1 MTYNIFAVF
10 FVNILIRIEIFM
22 LAYFDC
28 FSGISGDM
36 ALGALIDLGVPLKH
50 LEDRLNS
57 IPLTDF
63 DITVTPVH
71 RNGIHA
77 MSVSVGAYDD
87 RTARNFADIRSLIE
101 NCPLSERIKSTSL
114 QIFKRLVAAEAHIHS
129 CSTEEVHFH
138 EVGGIDA
145 IVDIVGT
152 AICLDYLGIKS
163 IIASHIPLGK
173 GFVTCS
179 HGKLPIPAP
188 ATLDILKGVPV
199 YGTDIPHELVT
210 PTGAAI
216 IVTLAEGFGTMPDM
230 TMTGIGYGAGQREL
244 EAGPNLLRIIVGTG
258 SENATGSPGE
268 IPEDHISILE
278 TCIDDMNPELFG
290 YLMDR
295 LFADGALDVYWIPVY
310 MKKNRP
316 GTMLQVLC
324 RPNDKDSLIR
334 RILSETTTLGVR
346 YHESRRR
353 LLWRDRFEVKTTYG
367 DIAVKR
373 IKDLQ
378 GNIRIVPEYDV
389 CEKIA
394 REQNIPL
401 RTVYDTITR
410 ETGKED

>member
-1 MTYNIFAVF
+1 
-10 FVNILIRIEIFM
+10 M

-36 ALGALIDLGVPLKH
+36 TLGALIDLGVPLKY
-50 LEDRLNS
+50 LENRLNS
-57 IPLTDF
+57 ILLKNF
-63 DITVTPVH
+63 DVTVTPVH
-71 RNGIHA
+71 RNGISA
-77 MSVSVGAYDD
+77 MSVVVGMHDD

-101 NCPLSERIKSTSL
+101 NSPLSERIKSTSL
-114 QIFKRLVAAEAHIHS
+114 QIFKRLAKSEAHIHS
-129 CSTEEVHFH
+129 CSIEKVHFH
-138 EVGGIDA
+138 EVGGVDA

-179 HGKLPIPAP
+179 HGKIPVPAP
-188 ATLDILKGVPV
+188 ATLDILRGVPV
-199 YGTDIPHELVT
+199 YGTDISHELVT

-216 IVTLAEGFGTMPDM
+216 IVTLAERFGTMPDM
-230 TMTGIGYGAGQREL
+230 TMTAIGYGAGQREL
-244 EAGPNLLRIIVGTG
+244 EAGPNLLRIITGAG
-258 SENATGSPGE
+258 SETATGSPDE
-268 IPEDHISILE
+268 KLEDHITILE

-316 GTMLQVLC
+316 ATMLQVLC
-324 RPNDKDSLIR
+324 HPNDKDSLIR

-346 YHESRRR
+346 YYESRRR

-378 GNIRIVPEYDV
+378 GNIRIVPEYEV

-401 RTVYDTITR
+401 RIVYDTITR
-410 ETGKED
+410 ETGNNE

>member
-1 MTYNIFAVF
+1 
-10 FVNILIRIEIFM
+10 M

-28 FSGISGDM
+28 FYGISGDM
-36 ALGALIDLGVPLKH
+36 TLAALIDLGVPLKY

-57 IPLTDF
+57 IPLRDF
-63 DITVTPVH
+63 DITVTQVH
-71 RNGIHA
+71 RSGIHA
-77 MSVSVGAYDD
+77 VSVSVGAYDD
-87 RTARNFADIRSLIE
+87 QTTRNFTDIRSLIMD
-101 NCPLSERIKSTSL
+101 CPLSERIKSTSI
-114 QIFKRLVAAEAHIHS
+114 QIFKKLASAEARIHS

-145 IVDIVGT
+145 IVDIVGA
-152 AICLDYLGIKS
+152 AIGLDYLGINN
-163 IIASHIPLGK
+163 IIASPIPLGT
-173 GFVTCS
+173 GFVTCR
-179 HGKLPIPAP
+179 HGKLPVPAP
-188 ATLDILKGVPV
+188 ITLDILRGVPV

-216 IVTLAEGFGTMPDM
+216 IVTLAERFGTMPDM

-244 EAGPNLLRIIVGTG
+244 EAGPNLLRVIIGTG
-258 SENATGSPGE
+258 SETATASPGE
-268 IPEDHISILE
+268 KLEDHITILE

-316 GTMLQVLC
+316 ATMLQVLC
-324 RPNDKDSLIR
+324 HPNDKDSLIR

-346 YHESRRR
+346 YYESRRR

-378 GNIRIVPEYDV
+378 GNIRIVPEYEV

-401 RTVYDTITR
+401 RIVYDTITR
-410 ETGKED
+410 ETGNNE

>member
-1 MTYNIFAVF
+1 
-10 FVNILIRIEIFM
+10 
-22 LAYFDC
+22 
-28 FSGISGDM
+28 
-36 ALGALIDLGVPLKH
+36 
-50 LEDRLNS
+50 
-57 IPLTDF
+57 
-63 DITVTPVH
+63 
-71 RNGIHA
+71 
-77 MSVSVGAYDD
+77 
-87 RTARNFADIRSLIE
+87 
-101 NCPLSERIKSTSL
+101 LSERIKSTSL
-114 QIFKRLVAAEAHIHS
+114 QIFNRLAASEAHIHH

-152 AICLDYLGIKS
+152 AIGLDYLEIKT

-179 HGKLPIPAP
+179 HGKLPVPAP

-216 IVTLAEGFGTMPDM
+216 IVTLAEGFGPMPDM
-230 TMTGIGYGAGQREL
+230 TMTGVGYGAGQREL
-244 EAGPNLLRIIVGTG
+244 AAGPNLLRIITG
-258 SENATGSPGE
+258 AQLETATGPSAG
-268 IPEDHISILE
+268 IPEDYITILE

-290 YLMDR
+290 FLMDR
-295 LFADGALDVYWIPVY
+295 LFADRALDVYWIPVY

-324 RPNDKDSLIR
+324 HPDDKDSLIR

-346 YHESRRR
+346 YYESRRR
-353 LLWRDRFEVKTTYG
+353 LLWRDRFEVKTSYG
-367 DIAVKR
+367 NIAVKR

-394 REQNIPL
+394 RERNIPL
-401 RTVYDTITR
+401 RSVYDTITR
-410 ETGKED
+410 ETGDSE